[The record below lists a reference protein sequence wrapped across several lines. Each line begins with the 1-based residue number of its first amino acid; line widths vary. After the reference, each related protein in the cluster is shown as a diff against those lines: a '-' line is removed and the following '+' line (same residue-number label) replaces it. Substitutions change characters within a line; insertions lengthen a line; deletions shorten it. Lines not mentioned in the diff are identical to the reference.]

1 MRNRLPAT
9 RRKRRRTGRGTTNRP
24 GNRQTFDRERRG
36 LLEAMETFKV
46 KEGTIVT
53 ENDSG
58 EMREGKNK
66 IVWMPFRQ
74 FALNL

>member
-1 MRNRLPAT
+1 
-9 RRKRRRTGRGTTNRP
+9 
-24 GNRQTFDRERRG
+24 
-36 LLEAMETFKV
+36 METFKV
-46 KEGTIVT
+46 KEGIIIT

-74 FALNL
+74 FALEPKQGDGVSPAATLGSRRRAWRARH

>member
-1 MRNRLPAT
+1 
-9 RRKRRRTGRGTTNRP
+9 
-24 GNRQTFDRERRG
+24 
-36 LLEAMETFKV
+36 METFKV

-74 FALNL
+74 FALSL